1 MSRIKQNE
9 SVKHIMTEEVRF
21 ITPSTPLSEVGKIFS
36 RHQFHHLPVVNGKEL
51 AGMLSFMDL
60 MRVSFEDSFGVS
72 EKQAVYE
79 VLDHTLNVEAVM
91 TKNPV
96 TILLNHSIKEAAE
109 ILSSHSFHSLPVV
122 DDNHEL
128 QGIVTSADLIKYL
141 LALY

>member
-1 MSRIKQNE
+1 
-9 SVKHIMTEEVRF
+9 
-21 ITPSTPLSEVGKIFS
+21 
-36 RHQFHHLPVVNGKEL
+36 
-51 AGMLSFMDL
+51 MDL